1 MARAI
6 WKGTI
11 RFGDAEVPVKL
22 YSAVQDRGVHFRLLH
37 KKDKAPV
44 EQRMVNPVT
53 NRVVPPENIRKGY
66 EIERGVFVVLD
77 EEELAE
83 LEPEPSRD
91 IEVTRFVAPEEVNHQ
106 WYDRPYFLGP
116 DGDAAAYF
124 ALTAALAKQGK
135 EGIARWVMRKRPYVG
150 ALRSEDDHMVLITLR
165 HAGEVVPLSEIEAPE
180 GRKLDARETRMA
192 KQLVEALADEFDP
205 TAFRDEFHD
214 RVLELIKAKAKGRK
228 IEFEPP
234 REKPET
240 RELSRMLEQSLK
252 HAKREKR
259 VA

>member
-37 KKDKAPV
+37 KKDNAPV

-53 NRVVPPENIRKGY
+53 NRIIAPEDIRKGY
-66 EIERGVFVVLD
+66 EVERGVFVVLD
-77 EEELAE
+77 DEELAE
-83 LEPEPSRD
+83 LEPEPSRE
-91 IEVTRFVAPEEVNHQ
+91 IEVTRFVAPEHVDHP

-116 DGDAAAYF
+116 DGDEAAYF
-124 ALTAALAKQGK
+124 ALAAALAKQGK
-135 EGIARWVMRKRPYVG
+135 EGVARWVMRKRPYVG
-150 ALRSEDDHMVLITLR
+150 ALRSEGDHLVLITLR
-165 HAGEVVPLSEIEAPE
+165 HADEVVPVSEIEGPA
-180 GRKLDARETRMA
+180 GRKLDAREVRMA
-192 KQLVEALADEFDP
+192 RQLVHALEDEFDP
-205 TAFRDEFHD
+205 TAFRDEFRE
-214 RVLELIKAKAKGRK
+214 RVLQLVKAKAKGRK
-228 IEFEPP
+228 IALEPP

-240 RELSRMLEQSLK
+240 RDLSRMLEQSLN

>member
-22 YSAVQDRGVHFRLLH
+22 YSAVRDGGVHFRLLH

-53 NRVVPPENIRKGY
+53 DRIVAPENIRKGY
-66 EIERGVFVVLD
+66 EVERGVFVVLD
-77 EEELAE
+77 DEELAE
-83 LEPEPSRD
+83 LVPEPSRD
-91 IEVTRFVAPEEVNHQ
+91 IEVTRFVAPEHVNHQ

-116 DGDAAAYF
+116 DGDEAAYF
-124 ALTAALAKQGK
+124 ALAAALAKQGK
-135 EGIARWVMRKRPYVG
+135 EGVARWVMRKRPYVG
-150 ALRSEDDHMVLITLR
+150 ALRSEGDHMVLITLR
-165 HAGEVVPLSEIEAPE
+165 HASEVVPVSEIEPPA
-180 GRKLDARETRMA
+180 GRKLDAREVRMA
-192 KQLVEALADEFDP
+192 RQLVQALEDEFDP
-205 TAFRDEFHD
+205 TAFRDEFRD
-214 RVLELIKAKAKGRK
+214 RVLELVKAKAKGRK
-228 IEFEPP
+228 IELEPP
-234 REKPET
+234 REKRET
-240 RELSRMLEQSLK
+240 RDLSRMLERSLK